1 MSDHHRHAGGEGD
14 SSDLEPDVE
23 KLHRQIL
30 REPIDP
36 EEGKE
41 PPPLWLWAVAVG
53 AIFWSGFYLGR
64 TGGTFSTTTHI
75 AYSHGGQPAASAAR
89 GEDSAI
95 ATDPVAAGKQVF
107 VKNCQAC
114 HQPSGLGLPGVFPPL
129 VGSQWVVGS
138 EQVLVRIILNGL
150 HEPVDVNGKTFN
162 GVMPSWR
169 DILKDDEIAAVATYI
184 RQWAPNSAPAVTA
197 ATVAAARAATSS
209 RGKPW
214 TISELVSP

>member
-1 MSDHHRHAGGEGD
+1 MSDRHGNAGGEGG

-36 EEGKE
+36 AEGEE
-41 PPPLWLWAVAVG
+41 PAPLWLWAVAVG

-64 TGGTFSTTTHI
+64 TGGTFNTTTHI
-75 AYSHGGQPAASAAR
+75 AYSQGSGATPTAAR
-89 GEDSAI
+89 EENAGI
-95 ATDPVAAGKQVF
+95 ATDPVAMGKQVF

-114 HQPSGLGLPGVFPPL
+114 HQASGLGLPGVFPPL
-129 VGSQWVVGS
+129 VGSPWVVGS
-138 EQVLVRIILNGL
+138 EQVLVRIVLNGL
-150 HEPVDVNGKTFN
+150 HEPVDIKGTTFN

-169 DILKDDEIAAVATYI
+169 DILKDDEIAAVTTYI
-184 RQWAPNSAPAVTA
+184 RQWAPNSAPAVTS
-197 ATVAAARAATSS
+197 ATVAEARAATAS

-214 TISELVSP
+214 TIPELVSK